1 MQAICLRIW
10 KKRHKRKKE
19 RRKKTQQCYG
29 VLAKSVEPYLIF
41 GYYYVI
47 NSQYGSKCLTTFFR
61 CVHRKK
67 KQSFGIEWCSSSSFF
82 FFAFITVRSR
92 FSKWRTHG
100 NIMLIS
106 NSSEYVCNRWIY
118 DADWMNYIFLAMV
131 LTWDLLGKE
140 VNSRFFFV
148 AVCHRSV
155 HTLTSIASIH
165 FFVSLNIWQPQFFF
179 AIQTACVV
187 V

>member
-67 KQSFGIEWCSSSSFF
+67 NRVLALNGVLVLLSFF
-82 FFAFITVRSR
+82 LNLSRYALDSRNEERMATLCSLAIVRNMYAIDEFMMLTEWTIFFWPW
-92 FSKWRTHG
+92 FSHEIYLEKK
-100 NIMLIS
+100 LI
-106 NSSEYVCNRWIY
+106 V
-118 DADWMNYIFLAMV
+118 V
-131 LTWDLLGKE
+131 
-140 VNSRFFFV
+140 FFFV

-179 AIQTACVV
+179 AILTACVV